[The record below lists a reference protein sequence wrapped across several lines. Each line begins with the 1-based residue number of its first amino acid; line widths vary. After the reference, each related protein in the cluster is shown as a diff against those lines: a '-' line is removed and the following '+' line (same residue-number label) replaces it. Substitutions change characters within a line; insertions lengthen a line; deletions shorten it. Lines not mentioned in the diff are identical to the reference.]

1 MNLKQRYLNFVLCV
15 IVVSSLLVT
24 ACSKTPE
31 TSILHGS
38 RTLLDAHN
46 CYPYNGKWEDRIDRA
61 LETGVPLAIEQDL
74 VWFTDILSGESWS
87 IISHGNPYSGE
98 EPALRNYFFE
108 RIRPIVKEAIH
119 NENKEDWP
127 LIILNLDFKTNEPE
141 HHVEIW
147 ELLGEYEEWLCTAER
162 VSDMRK
168 IMPIDVRPVLVLT
181 GRSDEQQLI
190 FHDQVRTGERLRLF
204 GAVHTYGN
212 SVEVI
217 PEQMV
222 PHGADN
228 YRRWWNNPWRVV
240 EKGGQK
246 EAEEW
251 AIEDMKRLQLLVEH
265 AHEFG
270 LWIRFYTLNGHDPDY
285 SLGWSS
291 NYNFGS
297 GEMVKERW
305 RAVIEAGVDFVATDQ
320 YERFTTFK
328 TQIQGT
334 NK

>member
-24 ACSKTPE
+24 ACSKTPR
-31 TSILHGS
+31 TAILPGS

-46 CYPYNGKWEDRIDRA
+46 CYPYNGEWEDRIDRA

-74 VWFTDILSGESWS
+74 VWYTDSLSGESWS
-87 IISHGNPYSGE
+87 IISHGSPYSGE
-98 EPALRNYFFE
+98 EPTLRTYFFE
-108 RIRPIVKEAIH
+108 QVRPIVKEAIH

-147 ELLGEYEEWLCTAER
+147 ELLGEYEGWLCTAER
-162 VSDMRK
+162 ISDMRK
-168 IMPIDVRPVLVLT
+168 IMPIEVRPVLVLT

-204 GAVHTYGN
+204 GAVHTYAD

-222 PHGADN
+222 PHGANN
-228 YRRWWNNPWRVV
+228 YRRWWNNPWKVV
-240 EKGGQK
+240 EKGGQQ

-251 AIEDMKRLQLLVEH
+251 TIEDMKRLQLLVEH

-270 LWIRFYTLNGHDPDY
+270 LWIRFYTLNGHDPDS

-291 NYNFGS
+291 NYNFGT
-297 GEMVKERW
+297 EEKVKERW
-305 RAVIEAGVDFVATDQ
+305 CAVIEAGVDFVATDQ
-320 YERFTTFK
+320 YERFTEFEA
-328 TQIQGT
+328 QIQGT